1 MSDIHPTPDIHEN
14 DYSNWTATVNVEK
27 LYKTTW
33 VKRIIKFVADI
44 DRKSGNK
51 WGRMNL
57 LEMTKFPGLWIRG
70 ANKHKKENLLM
81 FAYFQDV
88 RHNFI
93 DLFSSLLRNKI
104 HQNTDRLGMYFDEYA
119 EYHDWWWFWE
129 NLDTIFENVFMKKI
143 MEHIDRTIENPEYL
157 KLL

>member
-1 MSDIHPTPDIHEN
+1 MTE
-14 DYSNWTATVNVEK
+14 YSNWEKVVDVEK

-33 VKRIIKFVADI
+33 VKRIIKLVADI
-44 DRKSGNK
+44 DRKNK
-51 WGRMNL
+51 NNYARNNLKDMN
-57 LEMTKFPGLWIRG
+57 KFPALWIRG
-70 ANKHKKENLLM
+70 AKKYKKETLVM

-93 DLFSSLLRNKI
+93 YLFSTLLRNKI
-104 HQNTDRLGMYFDEYA
+104 HQNQEQGMYFDEYA

-129 NLDTIFENVFMKKI
+129 NLEHIFENVFMIKI
-143 MEHIDRTIENPEYL
+143 MEHIERTIENPEYL